1 MLVTAVDR
9 ALAFDKNAR
18 WASARELFD
27 ALRAAFDETRGRA
40 PASPLPPARAPV
52 PSAVTID
59 VPISIE
65 EPSLVVDVAFG
76 DHHDEAI
83 AKERQR
89 TREVIDGLSSLS
101 IVVSPDATTDG

>member
-1 MLVTAVDR
+1 M
-9 ALAFDKNAR
+9 
-18 WASARELFD
+18 FD
-27 ALRAAFDETRGRA
+27 ALRAAYDEVRGRA
-40 PASPLPPARAPV
+40 PPLPAVRPAQ

-76 DHHDEAI
+76 ERHDEAI
-83 AKERQR
+83 ARERQR

-101 IVVSPDATTDG
+101 IVVAPEATGGR